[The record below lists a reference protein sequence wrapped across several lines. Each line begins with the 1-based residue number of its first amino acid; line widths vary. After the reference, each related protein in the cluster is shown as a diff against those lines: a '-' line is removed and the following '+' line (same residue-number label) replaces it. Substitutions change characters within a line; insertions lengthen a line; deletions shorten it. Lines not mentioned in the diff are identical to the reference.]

1 MAGQHRNGFPIWAM
15 GVAIAEEFVRSWDAE
30 VLEYDI
36 TPTEGTITLAL
47 PFTRRMRTARALDE
61 HVSSV
66 LVHSEAVLEH
76 SLNHVA
82 EAHAWLEE
90 IRARLA
96 T

>member
-1 MAGQHRNGFPIWAM
+1 MRQLDR
-15 GVAIAEEFVRSWDAE
+15 
-30 VLEYDI
+30 
-36 TPTEGTITLAL
+36 TLAV
-47 PFTRRMRTARALDE
+47 PFTRELRTARALDE
-61 HVSSV
+61 RVSSV

-90 IRARLA
+90 IRAQLA